1 MRKFPDIPST
11 YTINTFAQT
20 EALNTAAPEKE
31 GRHE

>member
-1 MRKFPDIPST
+1 MRKSADMPST
-11 YTINTFAQT
+11 YTINTLAQT